1 MYLGFKMFH
10 KKRPLAKE
18 NTMTNVNDIAK
29 MIDHSILHPTFTD
42 NDLKKNCETA
52 KKYSVAT
59 VCVKPY
65 HVSMAAEIL
74 NGSDVA
80 VCAVIGFPHGN
91 STIDVKSVE
100 TLQVI
105 KDGAVEVD
113 MVINIGKVI
122 QGDWNY
128 IDSEIKIVQDTC
140 LRNSAKLKVIFETDY
155 LTRDED
161 KIKLCELCSKHK
173 VAFVKTS
180 TGYGFVKRQDGKYS
194 YEGATEYN
202 IKLMRKYCAPEIL
215 IKAAGGIRNLEQV
228 LKMRELGVTRIG
240 ATATTDILEEAK
252 RRFK

>member
-1 MYLGFKMFH
+1 MYLGFKNSFKRIPE
-10 KKRPLAKE
+10 KK
-18 NTMTNVNDIAK
+18 NTLTTANDIAG

-42 NDLKKNCETA
+42 NDLKRNCEIA
-52 KKYSVAT
+52 KKYHTST

-65 HVSMAAEIL
+65 HTKMAAEFL
-74 NGSDVA
+74 NGSGVA

-91 STIDVKSVE
+91 STIDIKAAE

-113 MVINIGKVI
+113 MVVNIGKVL

-128 IDSEIKIVQDTC
+128 IDIEIKTIQNICLGNNVIV
-140 LRNSAKLKVIFETDY
+140 KVIFETDFI
-155 LTRDED
+155 TRDED
-161 KIKLCELCSKHK
+161 KIKLCEICSRHK

-180 TGYGFVKRQDGKYS
+180 TGYGFVKGNDGIYS

-202 IKLMRKYCAPEIL
+202 VKLMRKYCSPEIQ
-215 IKAAGGIRNLEQV
+215 IKAAGGIRNLDQV

-240 ATATTDILEEAK
+240 ATATAEIIEEAK

>member
-1 MYLGFKMFH
+1 LYLGFK
-10 KKRPLAKE
+10 KSLKRLPEKE
-18 NTMTNVNDIAK
+18 KTMTSADDIAR

-42 NDLKKNCETA
+42 DDLKRNCEIA
-52 KKYSVAT
+52 EKYHTAT

-65 HVSMAAEIL
+65 HTKRAAEIL

-80 VCAVIGFPHGN
+80 ICAVIGFPHGN
-91 STIDVKSVE
+91 STIDIKAAE
-100 TLQVI
+100 TIQVI
-105 KDGAVEVD
+105 KDGAAEVD
-113 MVINIGKVI
+113 MVVNIGKVL

-128 IDSEIKIVQDTC
+128 IDSEIKAIQDTC
-140 LRNSAKLKVIFETDY
+140 LRNNAILKVIFETDFI
-155 LTRDED
+155 TRDKD
-161 KIKLCELCSKHK
+161 KIKLCEICTQYK

-180 TGYGFVKRQDGKYS
+180 TGYGFVKGSDGTYS

-202 IKLMRKYCAPEIL
+202 VKLMRKYCAPEIQ

-240 ATATTDILEEAK
+240 ATATAEIIEEAK